1 MRKTVDSQIK
11 IILIILII
19 SISLKASSQ
28 FSFKKPTM
36 QQSGLNAELLGN
48 GLLYSLNYE
57 SMMKRTDVRW
67 TNIRVGIELLPS
79 GVLIPLEYDWMWG
92 KNIKYFE
99 VGGGLLISPNN
110 IGSPLGLIR
119 IGYRRMPSDGGF
131 MFRAGVC
138 GFIVPNELIGKSLPP
153 ILPWPAISFGY
164 AFKAKKLKF

>member
-1 MRKTVDSQIK
+1 MTMIADGYMQ
-11 IILIILII
+11 LIEI
-19 SISLKASSQ
+19 SGANSYWN
-28 FSFKKPTM
+28 SF
-36 QQSGLNAELLGN
+36 
-48 GLLYSLNYE
+48 
-57 SMMKRTDVRW
+57 
-67 TNIRVGIELLPS
+67 
-79 GVLIPLEYDWMWG
+79 IPLEYDWMWG

>member
-1 MRKTVDSQIK
+1 MRKTITNQTK
-11 IILIILII
+11 IILFILII

-67 TNIRVGIELLPS
+67 TNIRVGIELLNL
-79 GVLIPLEYDWMWG
+79 GILIPLEYDWMWG

-99 VGGGLLISPNN
+99 VGGGLTISPND

-138 GFIVPNELIGKSLPP
+138 GLLMPNTKLFGTP

>member
-1 MRKTVDSQIK
+1 MKEIYPQIK
-11 IILIILII
+11 IILALLVIN
-19 SISLKASSQ
+19 SISYKASSQ
-28 FSFKKPTM
+28 FTYKKPIM
-36 QQSGLNAELLGN
+36 QQSGLNAEILGN

-57 SMMKRTDVRW
+57 SRMKRTDVGW
-67 TNIRVGIELLPS
+67 TNIRVGIELFNS
-79 GVLIPLEYDWMWG
+79 DIIIPLEYDWMWG

-99 VGGGLLISPNN
+99 VGGGLTISPND

-138 GFIVPNELIGKSLPP
+138 GLLMPNTKLFGTP